1 MHRILGT
8 ISLLTVAAARPS
20 ASPAQAT
27 PAPVVVM
34 LTAGLVM
41 PMGDHDN
48 LYNAG
53 FNLAGGVEFSPR
65 TLPFGVRGELG
76 YSRFGAETFRL
87 PDEGGGEL
95 SIEPKSSNLA
105 VTVNALLGPT
115 VPSTQ
120 IRPYALAGVGFYNT
134 SEGARIR
141 IDDFR
146 VSGSE
151 SEGSV
156 GFNGGAGVRFQ
167 FVGFSSFIEARYHHV
182 LKGRL
187 EEQDFEDP
195 DAVPRWT
202 SAGFF
207 PISFGISFGGR

>member
-1 MHRILGT
+1 MTRIPGT
-8 ISLLTVAAARPS
+8 ILLLALVTARSSVAY
-20 ASPAQAT
+20 AQAT
-27 PAPVVVM
+27 PAPVMVTIM
-34 LTAGLVM
+34 AGLVM

-53 FNLAGGVEFSPR
+53 FNIAGGVEFSPR
-65 TLPFGVRGELG
+65 TLPVGVRGELG

-87 PDEGGGEL
+87 PDEGGGEV

-105 VTVNALLGPT
+105 VTLNAIFGPT

-120 IRPYALAGVGFYNT
+120 IRPYAIAGIGLYNT

-141 IDDFR
+141 IDEFR
-146 VSGSE
+146 ASGSE
-151 SEGSV
+151 SEASV
-156 GFNGGAGVRFQ
+156 GFNGGAGVRFH

-182 LKGRL
+182 LKGRI

-195 DAVPRWT
+195 EAVIRWT
-202 SAGFF
+202 SAGFL
-207 PISFGISFGGR
+207 PITFGVSFGGR